1 MMGVLRYFWLRWKEG
16 RVQVG
21 EGSLV
26 GQNLIM
32 EHTKENPP
40 EAIASIGISTGWLE
54 RGRWEISN
62 VDGKLLSAFNCF
74 ISLLNAALFY
84 SESKLKLK

>member
-1 MMGVLRYFWLRWKEG
+1 MLILLCSGVSSHFVLSVFRYFWLRWKEG

-26 GQNLIM
+26 GERLIM
-32 EHTKENPP
+32 EHAKENRP
-40 EAIASIGISTGWLE
+40 EVIASIGISTGWAE

-62 VDGKLLSAFNCF
+62 VDGKLDDYC
-74 ISLLNAALFY
+74 
-84 SESKLKLK
+84 K